1 MVLTALALSLALQEA
16 QPADEAEALPADETV
31 IDETLLDGAEE
42 DLPPPPP
49 TDAAS
54 LIAQIDGQW
63 AAYGDLAAELAAR
76 RARERFFAE
85 LILPVIARDDLDDG
99 AQGEILRETR
109 DTSTLIEEANTQWA
123 VAQLDPEQF
132 PVLYLE
138 QSRLARQILRWAERD
153 RAAEQRILMALE
165 PVAFA
170 GAIDGSVYA
179 QRVDV
184 YLTGQNLAQL
194 YGTQEFCI
202 EGTLQPGPIDQ
213 AETLDARRTALGLT
227 SLDEAWADRL
237 GTDCDS
243 PQSED

>member
-1 MVLTALALSLALQEA
+1 MVLTARALSLALQEA
-16 QPADEAEALPADETV
+16 QPAAEPEAAPVDEAV
-31 IDETLLDGAEE
+31 IDESLLDGAQDEV
-42 DLPPPPP
+42 PPPPP

-54 LIAQIDGQW
+54 LITQIDGQW
-63 AAYGDLAAELAAR
+63 AAYGELAAELAAR

-99 AQGEILRETR
+99 AQGEVLRETR

-132 PVLYLE
+132 PVLYQE

-153 RAAEQRILMALE
+153 RAAEQRILTALE
-165 PVAFA
+165 PIAFA

-179 QRVDV
+179 QRVDI

-213 AETLDARRTALGLT
+213 ADTLDERRTALGLAMME
-227 SLDEAWADRL
+227 EAWAERL
-237 GTDCDS
+237 GTTCEM
-243 PQSED
+243 PASED

>member
-1 MVLTALALSLALQEA
+1 MVLTALALSLALQDA
-16 QPADEAEALPADETV
+16 QPADDPVAAPADEVVVEDTV
-31 IDETLLDGAEE
+31 SDPAVE
-42 DLPPPPP
+42 DAPPPPP

-54 LIAQIDGQW
+54 LIARIDGQW
-63 AAYGDLAAELAAR
+63 AAYGELAAELAAR

-153 RAAEQRILMALE
+153 RAAEQRILTALE

-194 YGTQEFCI
+194 YGTQAFCI

-213 AETLDARRTALGLT
+213 AETLDARRTALGLPP
-227 SLDEAWADRL
+227 LDEAWADRL
-237 GTDCDS
+237 GTECDM
-243 PQSED
+243 PQGED

>member
-1 MVLTALALSLALQEA
+1 MVLTALALSLALQDA
-16 QPADEAEALPADETV
+16 QPATEPDAAPADEV
-31 IDETLLDGAEE
+31 VVE
-42 DLPPPPP
+42 DTATDPAVEDAPPPP

-63 AAYGDLAAELAAR
+63 AAYGELAAELAER

-202 EGTLQPGPIDQ
+202 EGALQPGPIDQ
-213 AETLDARRTALGLT
+213 AETLDERRMALGLT
-227 SLDEAWADRL
+227 PLDEAWADRL
-237 GTDCDS
+237 GTECDM
-243 PQSED
+243 PPSED

>member
-1 MVLTALALSLALQEA
+1 MVLTALALSLALQDAE
-16 QPADEAEALPADETV
+16 PAMVPDGAPTDDAV
-31 IDETLLDGAEE
+31 IDETMLDGAEE
-42 DLPPPPP
+42 ELPPPPP
-49 TDAAS
+49 TDAPT

-63 AAYGDLAAELAAR
+63 AAYGELAAELAAR

-194 YGTQEFCI
+194 YGTQAFCI

-213 AETLDARRTALGLT
+213 AETLDERRTALGLAPME
-227 SLDEAWADRL
+227 EAWTDRL
-237 GTDCDS
+237 GAECEMQAEAD
-243 PQSED
+243 

>member
-1 MVLTALALSLALQEA
+1 MVLTALALSLALQDAE
-16 QPADEAEALPADETV
+16 PAMVPDGAPTDDAV
-31 IDETLLDGAEE
+31 IDETMLDGAEE
-42 DLPPPPP
+42 ELLPPPP
-49 TDAAS
+49 TDAPT

-63 AAYGDLAAELAAR
+63 AAYGELAAELAAR

-194 YGTQEFCI
+194 YGTQAFCI

-213 AETLDARRTALGLT
+213 AETLDERRLALGLPPMA
-227 SLDEAWADRL
+227 EAWADRL
-237 GTDCDS
+237 GTECEMQAEAD
-243 PQSED
+243 